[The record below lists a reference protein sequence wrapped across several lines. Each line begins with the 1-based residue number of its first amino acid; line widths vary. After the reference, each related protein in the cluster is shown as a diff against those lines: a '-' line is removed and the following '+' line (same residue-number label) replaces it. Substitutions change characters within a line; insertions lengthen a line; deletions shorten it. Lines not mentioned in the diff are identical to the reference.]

1 MWKLASVMLILILD
15 GDSIWLNYTYQLD
28 RLSQATNK
36 VAWTETFEEIVVIS
50 SSFIHCVEQTQ

>member
-1 MWKLASVMLILILD
+1 MLILILD
-15 GDSIWLNYTYQLD
+15 GDSIWLNDTYQLD